1 MNLVHVRINILQTF
15 LHQLSLVGAFLIPYF
30 FMLIFAGM
38 PIFFLEISFGQFAG
52 EGVIT
57 IWKVCPLMQGITFG
71 FKNM

>member
-1 MNLVHVRINILQTF
+1 
-15 LHQLSLVGAFLIPYF
+15 
-30 FMLIFAGM
+30 MLIFAGM

-57 IWKVCPLMQGITFG
+57 IWKVCPLMQGMTFG